1 MPPITDSDTKNRG
14 ERSSQTSTSLL
25 APAIIAII
33 LQLVIATLG
42 VTVYFTATGNSTDE
56 PPAGV
61 LYSVSGISLLITLG
75 LLWWY
80 LSPQQRQS
88 AFPLHRLS
96 RAELG
101 WTLVFVPLGILAF
114 LGGEQLGILVGGEPI
129 AFDYDVT
136 NPVTLIGL
144 LLGPILVSPWV
155 EEFLYRGILIQALED
170 RGWSILAV
178 GVASVGVF
186 ALAHGFILGIAGIF
200 AIAGMAVFPTV
211 LRLKFESITGACLH
225 HFLNNIVAYLV
236 TPLFFF

>member
-14 ERSSQTSTSLL
+14 ERSSQTSSSLL

-42 VTVYFTATGNSTDE
+42 VTVYFTATGSSTGE

-80 LSPQQRQS
+80 LSPQQRQA

-170 RGWSILAV
+170 RGWSMTAA
-178 GVASVGVF
+178 GQSWPSVSPRSVCSPW
-186 ALAHGFILGIAGIF
+186 LTDSYSEL
-200 AIAGMAVFPTV
+200 
-211 LRLKFESITGACLH
+211 L
-225 HFLNNIVAYLV
+225 AYLLSQAWQCFRLSSGSNSKASLV
-236 TPLFFF
+236 HVFTTSSTISLHTW